1 MNPKSSTP
9 KIPRPKNAFILFRQH
24 YHRILIDE
32 WTAQGVEIPHNSNIS
47 KIIGTKWKG
56 LQPEDKA
63 HWENLAKKEKLEHER
78 KYPEYKYKPVRKS
91 KKKQLLLHHTL
102 GNGDFTVFH
111 RIASDV
117 ACYTTL
123 IIDSELCADEVDK
136 CIKKAW
142 IEQRPVYMGMPV
154 NQVNL
159 PIESARL
166 NTPLDLQL
174 HKNDPDVEKEVISR
188 ILSFIYKS
196 QNPAI
201 IVDACTSRQN
211 LIEETKELCNRLKFP
226 VFVTPMGKGTVNE
239 TDPQFGGVFTGSIS
253 APEVREVVDFADF
266 IIVIGCMLSE
276 FSTSTFHFQY
286 KTKNCAL
293 LYSTSVKLKMPHILT

>member
-1 MNPKSSTP
+1 MPLLDKLYN
-9 KIPRPKNAFILFRQH
+9 IPNLRWA
-24 YHRILIDE
+24 
-32 WTAQGVEIPHNSNIS
+32 GNSNELNAAYAADGYS
-47 KIIGTKWKG
+47 RLKG
-56 LQPEDKA
+56 LGCLITTFGVGELSA
-63 HWENLAKKEKLEHER
+63 INGVAGSYAEHVGILHIVGM
-78 KYPEYKYKPVRKS
+78 PPTS
-91 KKKQLLLHHTL
+91 AQTKQLLLHHTL

-226 VFVTPMGKGTVNE
+226 V
-239 TDPQFGGVFTGSIS
+239 
-253 APEVREVVDFADF
+253 
-266 IIVIGCMLSE
+266 II
-276 FSTSTFHFQY
+276 
-286 KTKNCAL
+286 KN
-293 LYSTSVKLKMPHILT
+293 Y